1 VAITN
6 RDTLLRQG
14 NIPGRRAVIEIIDA
28 GLVAADPYANTR
40 KLVRVQGNQ
49 LLVGCPA
56 FEPRGAPVTGEQVFD
71 LRRLGRIYV
80 LGAGKG
86 VQRVA
91 LAIEDALGD
100 RLTGGHVIDKK
111 GGPVALRR
119 IGVTLGAHPVPDED
133 CVRGCESILAITRD
147 LTPNDLVFTIGASG
161 FSSLLTMPAPGVSLE
176 DVRRTVYLMQIERG
190 APTSDLS
197 PIRNHLD
204 ALKGGRIAAHI
215 HPAQAI
221 HIMAKPPGDYAE
233 LIDRNTWFHTL
244 PDHSTFADA
253 IANLKKWDAWDAAPA
268 AVRAF
273 LERADPRWETVKP
286 DEYRKLAHRIYG
298 VMPGEQGYW
307 PTAKAKAEA
316 LGFRA
321 VTLALDL
328 GIEASQ
334 AGAFVGAVARTI
346 EREGMP
352 FQPPVALFT
361 AGELL
366 VTVGQEMGIGGRNQ
380 EYALAAALQ
389 IAGSERIVVG
399 AVDTDGTDGPGAQ
412 YVPEAGRIP
421 TLAGGV
427 VDGYTASLARDR
439 GLDIRQALRQHNTT
453 PLLLALDSA
462 ILATQNPGLQDLGVT
477 LVLPNGW
484 AGPPASRARSLPK
497 P

>member
-1 VAITN
+1 MGITN

-14 NIPGRRAVIEIIDA
+14 NIPGRRAVLEIIDA
-28 GLVAADPYANTR
+28 GLTAADPYANTL
-40 KLVRVQGNQ
+40 KLVRVQGNR
-49 LLVGCPA
+49 LVVGCA
-56 FEPRGAPVTGEQVFD
+56 AYEPRGAPITGEQVFD
-71 LRRLGRIYV
+71 LDRLGRIYV

-91 LAIEDALGD
+91 LAIEDTLGD

-111 GGPVALRR
+111 GGDVVLRR

-133 CVRGCESILAITRD
+133 CARGCQRILALTRH
-147 LTPNDLVFTIGASG
+147 LTPDDLVFTIGASG
-161 FSSLLTMPAPGVSLE
+161 FSSLLTMPVPGVTLE
-176 DVRRTVYLMQIERG
+176 DVQRTVYLMQIERG

-215 HPAQAI
+215 HPARAI

-233 LIDRNTWFHTL
+233 LIYRNTWFHTL
-244 PDHSTFADA
+244 PDHSTFDDA

-273 LERADPRWETVKP
+273 LERADPRYETVKP
-286 DEYRKLAHRIYG
+286 DEYQKLSYRIYG

-307 PTAKAKAEA
+307 PTPKARAEA

-321 VTLALDL
+321 VTLALNL

-334 AGAFVGAVARTI
+334 AGAFVGTVARTI

-352 FQPPVALFT
+352 FEPPVALFT

-389 IAGSERIVVG
+389 IAGSPDIVVG
-399 AVDTDGTDGPGAQ
+399 AVDTDGTDGPGSQ
-412 YVPEAGRIP
+412 YVAGAEQIP
-421 TLAGGV
+421 TLAGAI
-427 VDGYTASLARDR
+427 VDGHTVRLAREQD
-439 GLDIRQALRQHNTT
+439 LDIRQALRQHNTT

-462 ILATQNPGLQDLGVT
+462 ILATQNPGLQDLGVV
-477 LVLPNGW
+477 LVM
-484 AGPPASRARSLPK
+484 SRR
-497 P
+497 